1 MDPRNILLIG
11 GSGFIGSHLAEKLA
25 ERGLSLRVPTRRR
38 ERAKHLLLLPSIELF
53 EANVHDQKEL
63 AALCEGMDAVINLVG
78 ILQSRSGEPYGA
90 DFRVAH
96 VELPK
101 KILAACRVAEITRL
115 VHLSALHAAP
125 DAPSGYLRSKAAG
138 EEAVLGAGGEIAVT
152 VFRPSVVFGPEDKFL
167 NLFARLQRYL
177 PVMFLACPEA
187 RFQPV
192 FVGDVARAV
201 VESLSRRDSFGN
213 RYDLVGPRAYT
224 LRELVAFAGAAT
236 GHARPI
242 VGLSE
247 GLGKLQA
254 MMMEFLPGKLLS
266 RDNVRSMQID
276 STSSATFPFGIIPG
290 ALEAIAPE
298 YLSGIAPRR
307 QYMVLRGRAG
317 R

>member
-11 GSGFIGSHLAEKLA
+11 GSGFIGSHVAEKLT

-38 ERAKHLLLLPSIELF
+38 ERAKHLLLLPSIELV
-53 EANVHDQKEL
+53 EANVHDQREL
-63 AALCEGMDAVINLVG
+63 AALCEGMDTVINLVG

-96 VELPK
+96 VDLPT
-101 KILAACRVAEITRL
+101 KILAACRAAGIGRL
-115 VHLSALHAAP
+115 VHLSALHAAA
-125 DAPSGYLRSKAAG
+125 DAPSEYLRSKAAG
-138 EEAVLGAGGEIAVT
+138 EEAVLGTGGEIAVT

-167 NLFARLQRYL
+167 NLFARLQRTL
-177 PVMFLACPEA
+177 PVVFLACPEA

-192 FVGDVARAV
+192 FAGDVARAI
-201 VESLSRRDSFGN
+201 VESLSQRASFGN

-224 LRELVAFAGAAT
+224 LRELVGFAGAAA
-236 GHARPI
+236 GHRRPI
-242 VGLSE
+242 VGLSA

-254 MMMEFLPGKLLS
+254 MAMEFLPGKLLS

-276 STSSATFPFGIIPG
+276 STSSAPFPFGIIRG

-298 YLSGIAPRR
+298 YLSGISPRR
-307 QYMVLRGRAG
+307 QYMALRGRAG